1 MIRHGLIL
9 AAGLGTRL
17 RPFTLER
24 AKVALPIAGVPMISR
39 MITWLARE
47 GVTDL
52 VVNLHHLPETIT
64 AIVGDGS
71 DMGARVR
78 YSWEQ
83 PVVLGSA
90 GGPRHA
96 LPVIGARTFFI
107 LNGDTLTDLPLRGLA
122 EAHAATSA
130 LVTMALT
137 PNREPHKYGGARM
150 ADDGQ
155 ISGFVG
161 RGQQAVGSY
170 HFIGVQIA
178 SAEAFEELTDGEPM
192 NVLDVYD
199 MLIASKPGSVRGY
212 LCEAGFW
219 DIGTPED
226 LERTD
231 AAFRRTEILSS

>member
-24 AKVALPIAGVPMISR
+24 AKVAMPIAGVPMIRR

-96 LPVIGARTFFI
+96 LPIIGARTFFI

-122 EAHAATSA
+122 EAHKATGA

-150 ADDGQ
+150 AVDGQ
-155 ISGFVG
+155 
-161 RGQQAVGSY
+161 
-170 HFIGVQIA
+170 
-178 SAEAFEELTDGEPM
+178 
-192 NVLDVYD
+192 
-199 MLIASKPGSVRGY
+199 
-212 LCEAGFW
+212 
-219 DIGTPED
+219 
-226 LERTD
+226 
-231 AAFRRTEILSS
+231 